1 MRRYHISMGMIGL
14 LALSSGCSWMWVKD
28 DTVKPPLPGP
38 GDYVKKDTG
47 ETTGPKRQP
56 KAITCVRWGDLF
68 VATGATFPQGPE
80 QSKNFNQARLAY
92 EQALEIDA
100 NCLDAYLGLAR
111 LYEKSGKA
119 DDAQATYQ
127 KAVKQFP
134 RESQLWFEYGMFA
147 NRRRDFD
154 SGVAYLRQ
162 ASSLEPTNATY
173 ANFLGWS
180 LARAGRSDECLAQFK
195 QTVGEARAYY
205 NLAKMCLHQ
214 NQEALCREYLHAALK
229 VDPSLADA
237 EQLIAQLDAPAKVEE
252 PPAEEATG
260 GTPVEII
267 IEDSGTPN

>member
-1 MRRYHISMGMIGL
+1 
-14 LALSSGCSWMWVKD
+14 
-28 DTVKPPLPGP
+28 
-38 GDYVKKDTG
+38 
-47 ETTGPKRQP
+47 
-56 KAITCVRWGDLF
+56 VRWGDLF
-68 VATGATFPQGPE
+68 LATGATFPEGPE
-80 QSKNFNQARLAY
+80 QSKNYNQARLAY
-92 EQALEIDA
+92 EQALEIDP
-100 NCLDAYLGLAR
+100 NCLEAYVGLAR
-111 LYEKSGKA
+111 LYEKSGKL
-119 DDAQATYQ
+119 DDAQAAYQ
-127 KAVKQFP
+127 KAVKQLP
-134 RESQLWFEYGMFA
+134 REPQLWFEYGMFA

-173 ANFLGWS
+173 SNFLGWS
-180 LARAGRSDECLAQFK
+180 LARAGRSDESLAQFK

-214 NQEALCREYLHAALK
+214 HQEALCREYLHAALK

-252 PPAEEATG
+252 PPPSEEATG